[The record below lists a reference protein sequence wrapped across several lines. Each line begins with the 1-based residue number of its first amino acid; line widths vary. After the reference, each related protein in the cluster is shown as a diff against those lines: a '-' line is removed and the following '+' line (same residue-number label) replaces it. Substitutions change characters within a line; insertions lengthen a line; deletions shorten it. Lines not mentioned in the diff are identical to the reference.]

1 MPGHWEEKQAIEKGD
16 TTIDQN
22 TAPPWGHLSGGG
34 GAKTDIMVG
43 DHLLEKP
50 ASPVAHNFGPQATPM
65 QALER
70 YKQVLRQHIKDPD
83 LGLYSPRTREFL
95 RQWVVTNAQQDNGL
109 RGLEKAIQNAE
120 TVVEGSLAVIR
131 FPVSDRQASP
141 YFLEKDDQG
150 WMLDFFSMNQL
161 IRFNHKNQWHFM
173 KTEHKFAFAFTD
185 LSFDKHGFPHK
196 RR

>member
-1 MPGHWEEKQAIEKGD
+1 MLVGRALKAIEEGD
-16 TTIDQN
+16 YTIDP
-22 TAPPWGHLSGGG
+22 TAETPEGHLSGGG
-34 GAKTDIMVG
+34 GAKTDIHVG
-43 DHLLEKP
+43 DQLPEKP
-50 ASPVAHNFGPQATPM
+50 ASSPALNFSPQPTPM
-65 QALER
+65 QALEK
-70 YKQVLRQHIKDPD
+70 YMQVLRQHIKDPD
-83 LGLYSPRTREFL
+83 LGLYTPRTREFL

-141 YFLEKDDQG
+141 YFLEKGDQG

-196 RR
+196 QQ